1 MSEYTL
7 SSEDREFFGL
17 VARAA
22 FASPFSEE
30 RHRLDLRIGQTAPDV
45 DRKEAA
51 DASVARVRRRLDE
64 LKSRDLRDY
73 SSGDRRPLE
82 RAILFDVFHD
92 FSPQMDRLVE
102 RQLEAGDEP
111 VDVPFA
117 RQMLSRMTDF
127 GIPVAVAGRRL
138 SLLYQLRRAYY
149 FLDQWLVGEARC
161 MRRLRKR
168 LWANIF
174 TDDLLLYDEHL
185 WDQMEDF
192 STFLVGP
199 TGTGKGTAA
208 AALGY
213 SGWLDFDA
221 QQGRFERSF
230 TQSFLPINL
239 SEFSSSLIE
248 SELFGHRKG
257 AFTGAIEDYSGVF
270 GRCHRRGVTFLD
282 ELGEVGLNI
291 QVKLLRVL
299 EDRRFTPVG
308 GHRSRRFDGRVV
320 AATNQ
325 PVHKLREQERF
336 RDDLYYRL
344 CSDIV
349 ELPSLRLR
357 IDQDP
362 DELRRLVEYIVD
374 SRFGGLER
382 IVQRVLRVVDE
393 ELPDDYRWPGNV
405 RELEQCVR
413 RVVMTGSYGG
423 DERRQ
428 DGPSEGDPVEE
439 LAAAMDAE
447 RLEARELT
455 AKYCQ
460 LLYERH
466 QNYREVG
473 RRLDLDRRTVKRYVT
488 GS

>member
-7 SSEDREFFGL
+7 SAEDREFFGL

-30 RHRLDLRIGQTAPDV
+30 RHRLDLRIGQTASDV

-51 DASVARVRRRLDE
+51 DASVARLRRRLDGLE
-64 LKSRDLRDY
+64 SQDLRDY

-82 RAILFDVFHD
+82 RAILFAVFHD

-102 RQLEAGDEP
+102 RQLEAEDEP
-111 VDVPFA
+111 VDVPFS

-127 GIPVAVAGRRL
+127 GIPVSVAGRRL

-161 MRRLRKR
+161 MRQLRKR

-174 TDDLLLYDEHL
+174 TDDLLLYDEYL

-308 GHRSRRFDGRVV
+308 GHRARRFDGRVV

-325 PVHKLREQERF
+325 PVHKLRDQERF

-374 SRFGGLER
+374 SRFGGLDR

-393 ELPDDYRWPGNV
+393 KLPEDYGWPGNV

-428 DGPSEGDPVEE
+428 DGPPGGDPVEE

-473 RRLDLDRRTVKRYVT
+473 RLLDLDRRTVKRYVT
-488 GS
+488 GA